1 MNLSVDVGWLLLAL
15 LLVALNG
22 FFVAAEFAIV
32 KLRRTRIDELR
43 RQHGVRGRLLAAV
56 HGSLDAYL
64 SACQLGITLASL
76 GLGWVGE
83 PAFARLLEAPL
94 AAIGIAPGTES
105 AHLVAFLV
113 AFVTISYLHIVV
125 GELAPKSA
133 ALRKPESISLWTA
146 APLYLFYWAMYPFIW
161 FLNLSANR
169 VLRWFGLGA
178 PTGHEHEA
186 PYTFEEL
193 RVILHLSHPAS
204 QEDHAT
210 SEVNRMLAHTL
221 DLPVLHAS
229 DVMRTRREMVF
240 VRNSDDAA
248 AVRRTLQLH
257 RFSRYPC
264 VDADNGEVLGV
275 LLHKDIV
282 FEPPGPDY
290 AQRLRAH
297 VRRIEHVREDTPI
310 STLLRYFRQ
319 GAPHLTLVEDEDG
332 RVVGFVTLEDV
343 LEAIFGEIRDEHETA
358 RTRQIRREPQ
368 WLADDS
374 LIARGD
380 TPLFMLERELRCAIG
395 ESESL
400 STVAG
405 LLMERLGRMPMAD
418 DEILVGD
425 YRARVLRVKGTV
437 IEAVRFTLD
446 DGEAP
451 VEAPR

>member
-1 MNLSVDVGWLLLAL
+1 M
-15 LLVALNG
+15 
-22 FFVAAEFAIV
+22 
-32 KLRRTRIDELR
+32 
-43 RQHGVRGRLLAAV
+43 
-56 HGSLDAYL
+56 
-64 SACQLGITLASL
+64 
-76 GLGWVGE
+76 
-83 PAFARLLEAPL
+83 
-94 AAIGIAPGTES
+94 
-105 AHLVAFLV
+105 
-113 AFVTISYLHIVV
+113 TISYLHIVV

-133 ALRKPESISLWTA
+133 ALRKPEAVSLWTA
-146 APLYLFYWAMYPFIW
+146 APLYVFYWAMYPFIW
-161 FLNLSANR
+161 FLNQSANR

-186 PYTFEEL
+186 PYSFEEL
-193 RVILHLSHPAS
+193 RVILHLSHPAT

-229 DVMRTRREMVF
+229 DVMRSRREMVGI
-240 VRNSDDAA
+240 RNSDDAA

-264 VDADNGEVLGV
+264 IDADTGEVLGV

-282 FEPPGPDY
+282 FESPGADY
-290 AQRLRAH
+290 SARLRTH
-297 VRRIEHVREDTPI
+297 LRRIEHVREDTPV
-310 STLLRYFRQ
+310 SALLRYFRQ
-319 GAPHLTLVEDEDG
+319 GAPHLTLVEDEDR

-343 LEAIFGEIRDEHETA
+343 LEAIFGEIRDEHESA
-358 RTRQIRREPQ
+358 HTRQIRREPQ
-368 WLADDS
+368 WLADGS

-380 TPLFMLERELRCAIG
+380 TPLFLLERELRCSIE

-405 LLMERLGRMPMAD
+405 LLMERLRRMPMID

-446 DGEAP
+446 EDEPAVVP
-451 VEAPR
+451 